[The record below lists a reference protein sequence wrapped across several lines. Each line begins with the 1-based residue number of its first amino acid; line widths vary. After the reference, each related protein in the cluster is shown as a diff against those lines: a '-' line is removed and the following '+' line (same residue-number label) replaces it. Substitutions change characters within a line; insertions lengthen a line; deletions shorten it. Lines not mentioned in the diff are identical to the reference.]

1 MKEMPYML
9 LVYSDDDSP
18 EYILSEEP
26 IPIAL
31 VSIESLTPDWTHL
44 EVYFRGKPIF
54 SLTK

>member
-18 EYILSEEP
+18 EYILSKEP